1 MNSANAPQRA
11 TCSEVRLDT
20 RRHIELALSSPKV
33 VVPNTYTYAPKMKGS
48 FSKVERLELT
58 ANDMKALGE
67 AMLSPAPAPNAKLVA
82 AMKRAKKW
90 K

>member
-1 MNSANAPQRA
+1 MNTANAPQKA

-20 RRHIELALSSPKV
+20 RRHIERALSAPKV
-33 VVPNTYTYAPKMKGS
+33 IIPGAYTYAPKMKGS
-48 FSKVERLELT
+48 FSNASRLEFT
-58 ANDMKALGE
+58 TNDMKALGE
-67 AMLSPAPAPNAKLVA
+67 ALLAPAPAPNAKLIA